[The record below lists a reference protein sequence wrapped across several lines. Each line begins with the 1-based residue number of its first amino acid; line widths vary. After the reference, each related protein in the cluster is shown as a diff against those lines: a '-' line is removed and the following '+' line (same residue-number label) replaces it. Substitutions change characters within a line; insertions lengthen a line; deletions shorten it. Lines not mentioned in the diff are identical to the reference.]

1 MTSMEQTLVDR
12 CIKRASD
19 LSGTPHTRSTLVERC
34 LLDISYDGPEAR
46 TSIHMKGERGY
57 GVRKNR
63 RLLPSGPLGE
73 IRFATAPKM
82 LHIEF
87 PSVELLVAL
96 RGQSA
101 AFQALAGYYTDSLE
115 ARYPQQ
121 VQLELALQ
129 FAHEHISIEID
140 LDVVEA
146 VIQHI
151 PSGPFGS
158 SRLLIYHL
166 LEVEHAAL
174 KRRWKSVDLAKW
186 RSAGLTWPVVRLLP
200 SRPIA
205 PKPEG
210 TVYRVS
216 DRHAKL
222 LRLFDRADEAG
233 KLHIEQGA
241 AFVVAA
247 RQVPA

>member
-1 MTSMEQTLVDR
+1 MMSMEQTLVDR

-19 LSGTPHTRSTLVERC
+19 LSGTPYTRTTLVERC
-34 LLDISYDGPEAR
+34 SLDISYDGPEAR
-46 TSIHMKGERGY
+46 TSVQMKGVRGH
-57 GVRKNR
+57 GLRKNR

-73 IRFATAPKM
+73 ILFSTSAKK

-115 ARYPQQ
+115 SRYPKQM
-121 VQLELALQ
+121 QLELALQ
-129 FAHEHISIEID
+129 FAHEQIGVEID
-140 LDVVEA
+140 PDVVEA
-146 VIQHI
+146 VIQSI
-151 PSGPFGS
+151 PSGPFGN

-166 LEVEHAAL
+166 LEVEHAAS

-210 TVYRVS
+210 TVSRVS
-216 DRHAKL
+216 DRHAEL
-222 LRLFDRADEAG
+222 LRLFDQADETG

-241 AFVVAA
+241 AFAVAA
-247 RQVPA
+247 RQMPG